1 MADGTTAHV
10 LTAAWEVCLN
20 DGNETLIVFD
30 MLEAAR
36 LFIKHIQSEDDPIE
50 FYIYDSDYK
59 FLEH

>member
-36 LFIKHIQSEDDPIE
+36 LFIKHIQSENGTIE
-50 FYIYDSDYK
+50 FYIYD
-59 FLEH
+59 